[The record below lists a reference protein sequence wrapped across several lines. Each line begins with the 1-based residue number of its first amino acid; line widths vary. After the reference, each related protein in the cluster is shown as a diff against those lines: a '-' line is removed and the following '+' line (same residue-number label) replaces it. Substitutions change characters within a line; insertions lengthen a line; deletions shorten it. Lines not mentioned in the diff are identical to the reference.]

1 MLALRVGRV
10 AEAEKAEV
18 NDRAQNRYQY
28 TQPHLTVGYLFFRAF
43 LFHTDSPF
51 KFIITDF
58 YAPSIF
64 FSKIIYL
71 FIPFSQAV
79 HQIRTL
85 FKSG

>member
-1 MLALRVGRV
+1 MLALRVGRI

-18 NDRAQNRYQY
+18 NDRAKNRYQY
-28 TQPHLTVGYLFFRAF
+28 TQLHLTVGYLFFRAF

-58 YAPSIF
+58 FAPSIF
-64 FSKIIYL
+64 SLKIIYL
-71 FIPFSQAV
+71 FIPFSQTV

>member
-1 MLALRVGRV
+1 MLALRVGRI

-18 NDRAQNRYQY
+18 NDRAKNRYQY
-28 TQPHLTVGYLFFRAF
+28 TQSHLTVGYPFFRAF